1 MKTILVT
8 GATDG
13 IGLETAEKL
22 LAKGQRVL
30 LHGRNPDKLEAVRAS
45 LSERFDADRFESFE
59 ADLSSLPAVEVLA
72 DAVAAKHES
81 LDVLINNAGV
91 FKTPNPVLENGQDVR
106 FVVNTLAPALLTER
120 LLPLLGAS
128 ARVVNLSSAAQA
140 PVDLNA
146 LAGTGRLA
154 DNAAYAQSKLALTMW
169 TMDQGRAAGAGRAD
183 GGRRQSGVASGDQDG
198 AGCLW
203 YVRQG
208 CRHRI
213 GHSGACGAF
222 GRICGCIRQ
231 VFRQ

>member
-22 LAKGQRVL
+22 LAKGHRVL

-45 LSERFDADRFESFE
+45 LSERFDSDRFESFE
-59 ADLSSLPAVEVLA
+59 ADLSSLPAVEALA
-72 DAVAAKHES
+72 NAVAAKHES

-146 LAGTGRLA
+146 LAVPG
-154 DNAAYAQSKLALTMW
+154 SH
-169 TMDQGRAAGAGRAD
+169 
-183 GGRRQSGVASGDQDG
+183 QDPT
-198 AGCLW
+198 
-203 YVRQG
+203 
-208 CRHRI
+208 
-213 GHSGACGAF
+213 
-222 GRICGCIRQ
+222 
-231 VFRQ
+231 